1 MREYLKFYIDGEWV
15 DPAEGLKTLDVEN
28 PATEEVAGR
37 IAMGSAADVDR
48 ACKAARNAFASWS
61 QTSREERLEVLGRIL
76 AEYQK
81 RFGDLATAVTE
92 EMGAPASLA
101 QRAQVPIGM
110 AHLATAAE
118 VLKTFKFEEDR
129 GPTKIVKEPIGVC
142 GFITPW
148 NWPLNQIV
156 CKVAPAIA
164 TGCTMVLKPS
174 EVAPFSGHIF
184 AEIMHAAGVPKG
196 VFNMVHGDG
205 PTVGAAISS
214 HPEVDMVSF
223 TGSTR
228 AGIEVAKAAAPTV
241 KRVAQELGG
250 KSPNIVLDDDAFAK
264 GVARGAST
272 VMTNSGQSCN
282 APTRMLVPKKRM
294 DEAIAVAKETVAG
307 ITVGDPNGNAQLGP
321 VVSKVQFEKIQKL
334 IQKGIDEGATLVIGG
349 TGRPEG
355 LDKGYYVKPTVFANV
370 TNDMTIAREEIF
382 GPVLSIL
389 GYDTVDDA
397 VRIGND
403 TEYGLAAYV
412 QAADLNKAREIASK
426 LRAGQVSING
436 GGGDMTAPF
445 GGYKMSGNGRE
456 WGDYAFHEFLETKA
470 VLGYAPKEAAE

>member
-1 MREYLKFYIDGEWV
+1 MREYLKFYIDGKWV
-15 DPAEGLKTLDVEN
+15 EPTELKTLDVEN
-28 PATEEVAGR
+28 PATEEVVGK
-37 IAMGSAADVDR
+37 IALGNAADVDK
-48 ACKAARNAFASWS
+48 AVKAARKAFASWS
-61 QTSREERLEVLGRIL
+61 QTSREERIEVLGRIL

-101 QRAQVPIGM
+101 QRAQVPVGM
-110 AHLATAAE
+110 GHLATAVE
-118 VLKTFKFEEDR
+118 ILKTFKFEEDR
-129 GPTKIVKEPIGVC
+129 GQTMIVKEPIGVC
-142 GFITPW
+142 SFITPW

-174 EVAPFSGHIF
+174 EVAPFSGQIF
-184 AEIMHAAGVPKG
+184 AEIMHAAGVPAG
-196 VFNMVHGDG
+196 VFNMIHGDG
-205 PTVGAAISS
+205 LGVGVPLSS
-214 HPEVDMVSF
+214 HPDVDMVSF

-228 AGIEVAKAAAPTV
+228 AGIEVAKNAAPTV

-264 GVARGAST
+264 GVGRGVAS
-272 VMTNSGQSCN
+272 MMMNSGQSCN
-282 APTRMLVPKKRM
+282 APTRMLVPSKRM
-294 DEAIAVAKETVAG
+294 DEAISVARETAAG
-307 ITVGDPNGNAQLGP
+307 VTVGDPNGNSQLGP
-321 VVSKVQFEKIQKL
+321 VSSRVQFDKIQKL
-334 IQKGIDEGATLVIGG
+334 IQAGIDEGATLVIGG
-349 TGRPEG
+349 TGRPDG

-389 GYDTVDDA
+389 GYETVDQAID
-397 VRIGND
+397 IGND

-412 QAADLNKAREIASK
+412 QAADIDQARKVASK

-436 GGGDMTAPF
+436 GGDMSAPF

-470 VLGYAPKEAAE
+470 VLGYAAPKQAAE